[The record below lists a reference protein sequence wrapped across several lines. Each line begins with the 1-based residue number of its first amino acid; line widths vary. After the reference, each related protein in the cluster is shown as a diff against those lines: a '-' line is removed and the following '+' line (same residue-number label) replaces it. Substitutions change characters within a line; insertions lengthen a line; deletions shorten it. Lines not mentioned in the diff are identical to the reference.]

1 MLAAFA
7 DETRTAGAR
16 PVLMLIGTG
25 AQVHPNAAAS
35 ARFAAAIGVAD
46 LGYPV
51 RRLLAAAE
59 RIDLPVINLPAVM
72 AERAERDGALLHGFL
87 GGRPGF
93 GHWNAAGHEVAGE
106 TAAAL
111 VCTMLEPEVPDRTG
125 STDLIQRTG
134 YTGRR
139 VGAGMGDAAGLRDE
153 RPMGRVR

>member
-1 MLAAFA
+1 
-7 DETRTAGAR
+7 
-16 PVLMLIGTG
+16 
-25 AQVHPNAAAS
+25 
-35 ARFAAAIGVAD
+35 
-46 LGYPV
+46 
-51 RRLLAAAE
+51 
-59 RIDLPVINLPAVM
+59 
-72 AERAERDGALLHGFL
+72 L